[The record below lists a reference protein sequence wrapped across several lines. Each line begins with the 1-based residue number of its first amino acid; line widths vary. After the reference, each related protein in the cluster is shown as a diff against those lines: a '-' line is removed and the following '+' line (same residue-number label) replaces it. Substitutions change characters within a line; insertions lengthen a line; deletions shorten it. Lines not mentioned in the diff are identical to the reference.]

1 MILFFGTKP
10 GKLTI
15 RHLQNLA
22 CSYCSQIGTVN
33 AIIRPNYFHL
43 FWIPLFK
50 IGTSRYAECSH
61 CKRVFYKEEFNEEML
76 KEISN

>member
-10 GKLTI
+10 GKQISKKLPNASCNHCRQSGTLT
-15 RHLQNLA
+15 LV
-22 CSYCSQIGTVN
+22 SQ
-33 AIIRPNYFHL
+33 PNYFHL

-61 CKRVFYKEEFNEEML
+61 CKKVFFKEDFTFEMQKHL
-76 KEISN
+76 DS